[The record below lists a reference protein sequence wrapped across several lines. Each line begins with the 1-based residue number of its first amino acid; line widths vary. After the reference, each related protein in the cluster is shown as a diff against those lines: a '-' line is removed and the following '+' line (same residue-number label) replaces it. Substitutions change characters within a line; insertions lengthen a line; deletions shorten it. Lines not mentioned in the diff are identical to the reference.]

1 MRNNSMHKN
10 MAKPIKTKKDAL
22 VAICV
27 ALAILLLLDLSP
39 LGGNIVIHVY
49 AVKCGQWPLQS
60 GNILTGGVPNYV
72 SSPKFGLMQ
81 GYRQHFCSEKEAEQ
95 AGYSADSKNYDF
107 PHLPASE
114 FQDAIKRSQEL

>member
-1 MRNNSMHKN
+1 MVYTH
-10 MAKPIKTKKDAL
+10 
-22 VAICV
+22 AI
-27 ALAILLLLDLSP
+27 
-39 LGGNIVIHVY
+39 
-49 AVKCGQWPLQS
+49 KCGQWPLQS
-60 GNILTGGVPNYV
+60 GDIVTGGVPNYV

-114 FQDAIKRSQEL
+114 FQSAIKKSQSL